1 MDWSFLGEGNYSML
15 LFEDGNSKEEPWKI
29 VQVEGKFDNFVKNL
43 NLQPRGGFVAVV
55 KPIN

>member
-1 MDWSFLGEGNYSML
+1 ML

-29 VQVEGKFDNFVKNL
+29 VQVEGIFDNFVKNL